1 MKLTREDI
9 ERSPG
14 VTFIY
19 SSTVHREVPHGQASV
34 CIGNPNCFRVP
45 VRWSLCKSSGY
56 FSDSQ
61 MRDIKIEIDVA
72 ISKIPLDKPLYVLGR
87 IGEGASR
94 MSEFA
99 PNSWKYLMDSI
110 YMLEANYINSK

>member
-56 FSDSQ
+56 FNDNALI
-61 MRDIKIEIDVA
+61 DIKIEIDVA
-72 ISKIPLDKPLYVLGR
+72 ISKIPRDKQIVILKR

-94 MSEFA
+94 MNEFA
-99 PNSWKYLMDSI
+99 PKAYEYLHEQ
-110 YMLEANYINSK
+110 LNKLK